1 VASTALDEEID
12 MSTSIRVTA
21 TDRWLAGVTA
31 TVSVVLVVMPLG
43 APPASARE
51 SLPAPSAPAPWYTE
65 PLSSL
70 GGRTFVQYVADHQAL
85 VLGPV
90 RG

>member
-1 VASTALDEEID
+1 

-21 TDRWLAGVTA
+21 TARRFSGVTA
-31 TVSVVLVVMPLG
+31 AAAAVLVALPFSVS
-43 APPASARE
+43 PAVARE
-51 SLPAPSAPAPWYTE
+51 ALPAARAAAPWYTE
-65 PLSSL
+65 PLGSL
-70 GGRTFVQYVADHQAL
+70 GGRTLAQYVADHQAL

>member
-1 VASTALDEEID
+1 

-21 TDRWLAGVTA
+21 AARWLVGATA
-31 TVSVVLVVMPLG
+31 TLSVVLVVLVVMPLS
-43 APPASARE
+43 ASPASARE
-51 SLPAPSAPAPWYTE
+51 TLPVASAPTPWYTE
-65 PLSSL
+65 PLGSL
-70 GGRTFVQYVADHQAL
+70 GGRTLAQYVADHLTL

>member
-1 VASTALDEEID
+1 

-21 TDRWLAGVTA
+21 AARWLVGVTA
-31 TVSVVLVVMPLG
+31 PLSVVLVVIPLS
-43 APPASARE
+43 APPASGRE
-51 SLPAPSAPAPWYTE
+51 ALPVASAPTPWYTE

-70 GGRTFVQYVADHQAL
+70 GGRTLVQYVADHQAL

>member
-1 VASTALDEEID
+1 

-31 TVSVVLVVMPLG
+31 AAAAVLVVLPFTVPAAAAREALP
-43 APPASARE
+43 AASA
-51 SLPAPSAPAPWYTE
+51 AAPWYTE
-65 PLSSL
+65 PLGSL
-70 GGRTFVQYVADHQAL
+70 GGRTLAQYVADHQAG

-90 RG
+90 CG

>member
-1 VASTALDEEID
+1 

-21 TDRWLAGVTA
+21 TARWLAGVTA
-31 TVSVVLVVMPLG
+31 TAAVVLVVMPLSG
-43 APPASARE
+43 PPASARDV
-51 SLPAPSAPAPWYTE
+51 LPAASAPAPWYTE

-70 GGRTFVQYVADHQAL
+70 GGRTLAQYVADHQAL

-90 RG
+90 GG